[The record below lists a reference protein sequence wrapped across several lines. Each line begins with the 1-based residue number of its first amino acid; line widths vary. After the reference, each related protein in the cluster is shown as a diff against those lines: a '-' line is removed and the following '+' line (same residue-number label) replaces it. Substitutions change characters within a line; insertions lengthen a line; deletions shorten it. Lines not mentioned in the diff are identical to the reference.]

1 MRKRGHKLAG
11 VAVVAAL
18 AATGFGGA
26 SSADAALVRQFEGTV
41 VSVNRDARTF
51 RLRDTERGTVRIKVT
66 SSTRFERIAGFGALE
81 AGMKRVESRVR
92 RSGGG
97 WTAIAVER
105 SGGGGRH
112 RGDDGAGDDGGGR
125 HSGDDSGRDRGDDD
139 GGGRHD
145 GNDDS

>member
-1 MRKRGHKLAG
+1 MTG
-11 VAVVAAL
+11 VAVAAAL
-18 AATGFGGA
+18 AATGFGGVSA
-26 SSADAALVRQFEGTV
+26 ADAALVRQYEGTV

-66 SSTRFERIAGFGALE
+66 SSTRFERIAGFSALK

-97 WTAIAVER
+97 WTAIEVER

-112 RGDDGAGDDGGGR
+112 GGDDNGADDDGGGW
-125 HSGDDSGRDRGDDD
+125 HSGDDSARDRGDDD
-139 GGGRHD
+139 GGGRHS